1 MAAEKAPVSRTRSIA
16 ARSFTQSESRP
27 LDNLCF
33 PTAVI
38 SCSYMVHET
47 RTELTR
53 YLNPPRCRPYEHQG
67 TNEERAEEEALRD
80 AWFRMLKSGLE
91 LNSDSGPE

>member
-1 MAAEKAPVSRTRSIA
+1 MLSYSRYLMFLYGSWA
-16 ARSFTQSESRP
+16 
-27 LDNLCF
+27 
-33 PTAVI
+33 
-38 SCSYMVHET
+38 

-53 YLNPPRCRPYEHQG
+53 YSNPPRCRPYENQG

-80 AWFRMLKSGLE
+80 DWFRMLKSGLE